1 MNPIIEAFIDFT
13 KILLPAA
20 LVLYGMYLTT
30 KSFLSKDFD
39 KKLLELKIKHFDT
52 TVHIRLQAYER
63 MALYLE
69 RITPTNLLTRL
80 NDNDYPAAQ
89 LHAILLMEIR
99 QEYNYNLSQ
108 QIYMS
113 DEVWQKIRTATDQVT
128 SAINDA
134 ASEVVPEA
142 PSIELVKK
150 IFEIVITG
158 GSNFT
163 NDALFALKAE
173 AHVMF
178 G

>member
-1 MNPIIEAFIDFT
+1 MSQIIVAFIDFA

-20 LVLYGMYLTT
+20 LVLYGMFLTT
-30 KSFLSKDFD
+30 RSFLNKDFE

-52 TVHIRLQAYER
+52 TVQIRLQAYER

-80 NDNDYPAAQ
+80 NDNDYAVAQ
-89 LHAILLMEIR
+89 LHAILLTEIR

-113 DEVWQKIRTATDQVT
+113 DDVWQKIKTATDQVT
-128 SAINDA
+128 SAVNDA
-134 ASEVVPEA
+134 AAEVA
-142 PSIELVKK
+142 PDAPALELVRK

-158 GSNFT
+158 NNHFT
-163 NDALFALKAE
+163 TEALVALKTE
-173 AHVMF
+173 SQLLF
-178 G
+178 